1 VRGASCIKGEIGT
14 GELRRGWMSG
24 VRSDRGMLFSRSEYV
39 LSKPLPVERYWI
51 EEGSGNGQ

>member
-1 VRGASCIKGEIGT
+1 
-14 GELRRGWMSG
+14 MSG